1 VSHVIDLE
9 AVHKRYGGGAEV
21 LSGVSLQVG
30 AGSTTA
36 VVGPSGS
43 GKSTLLNLMGGLDLP
58 TSGSVRIRDAD
69 TSSLDASGLAA
80 LRRATIGFVF
90 QEHHLLD
97 ALSVLENTLLPFLA
111 ERRRTRVEDVERAR
125 SLLRRVGLEQLE
137 ARRPAEISGGE
148 RQRVAVVRALV
159 TAPAVVLADEPTGAL
174 DRSASAALGELLVEL
189 NRDEGSALVVV
200 THSPDVAARMDRT
213 FRLEDGVLVPT
224 REPG

>member
-1 VSHVIDLE
+1 MSHVIDLE